1 MKIMIPLCFSNLPQP
16 TKGGKKKK
24 ELNNGNG
31 RRALQKVEGA
41 KKEGGLKLEVSEW
54 IGKKGKGWR
63 VDGVELVNQEEGKL
77 GWFWFSYKWNST
89 LNPKCFF
96 L

>member
-1 MKIMIPLCFSNLPQP
+1 LGFSNLTQP
-16 TKGGKKKK
+16 TKGGKKKM
-24 ELNNGNG
+24 ELNNGND

-63 VDGVELVNQEEGKL
+63 VDGVELVSQEEGKL
-77 GWFWFSYKWNST
+77 GWFCFSYRWNST
-89 LNPKCFF
+89 LNPKP
-96 L
+96 